1 MSAAASALRLPASEL
16 DLEEEVFSLSPEPVP
31 DVPRVFEGL
40 SEQDRTFTDFQNY
53 EGATFTGPVTL
64 RNCKFAKGFSFKNA
78 RFLGPVTFV
87 NVTVTV
93 AKGNK
98 SIFEGAQFDHTV
110 SFSKFSSLY
119 MASFEGCIA
128 RAKFEYKGR
137 FYARAKFERSTFEK
151 PAHFSGALFNG
162 AANFMEAS
170 FKSTAEFS
178 KATFRYRLSHA
189 RFVSATF
196 EEFAS
201 FNDAGFAGHAD
212 FTEAQFLGGATFHG
226 AEFSLPSTSSD
237 ENGEPSSNAND
248 TQGDLRVVF
257 KNATFQG
264 DYLGQ
269 VVDFGQVRFGDQNF
283 KRDVTFDGARFL
295 RSKSAPTNISV
306 GFSDIDCLGN
316 ISFRGAEFALDVDF
330 SVSRF
335 EGDLDLSDA
344 TFKDEANF
352 EKVKV
357 SGSVSLANT
366 EFWRFPDFRQ
376 SIFTHQPQLY
386 DCRLP
391 KKLGRLRKLDRK
403 TLLPKIGALR
413 RIANKTDDKKT
424 ELNLLVQELR
434 LNGGVASRLYGML
447 SNYGQSWLRPAMW
460 LAAVT
465 MFVFPVLIL
474 FASGLYPRDPAAAL
488 SSITQLSVSCQDQR
502 GNALAAAVELSLSNA
517 LIVGN
522 QSDALEREIWGCLS
536 ADTGPG
542 LRSVLMAALQTLQAL
557 VTLVLAFF
565 VGAAVKRRLQLR

>member
-1 MSAAASALRLPASEL
+1 MSAAASALRVPASEL
-16 DLEEEVFSLSPEPVP
+16 DLEEEILSLSPEPVP
-31 DVPRVFEGL
+31 DVPQVFEGL
-40 SEQDRTFTDFQNY
+40 SELGRTFTDFQNY
-53 EGATFTGPVTL
+53 EGATFTGPVTFK
-64 RNCKFAKGFSFKNA
+64 NCKFAKGFSFKNA
-78 RFLGPVTFV
+78 RFLGPVTFTAV
-87 NVTVTV
+87 AVTQ
-93 AKGNK
+93 ARGNK
-98 SIFEGAQFDHTV
+98 SVFEGARFTQAA
-110 SFSKFSSLY
+110 KFSRGCSLY
-119 MASFEGCIA
+119 MASFNECVFA
-128 RAKFEYKGR
+128 SQLEYRGR
-137 FYARAKFERSTFEK
+137 FYTTARFEKCIFEK
-151 PAHFSGALFNG
+151 PANFSGAVFNG
-162 AANFMEAS
+162 AANFMEAR

-196 EEFAS
+196 EQFAS
-201 FNDAGFAGHAD
+201 FNDVGFAGHAD

-226 AEFSLPSTSSD
+226 AEFSLPSNNSD
-237 ENGEPSSNAND
+237 DNGEQSSNGSD

-257 KNATFQG
+257 RNATFQA
-264 DYLGQ
+264 DFEGQ
-269 VVDFGQVRFGDQNF
+269 IVNFGEVRFGDQNF

-295 RSKSAPTNISV
+295 RSKSASKTVPI
-306 GFSDIDCLGN
+306 GFSDVDSLGN
-316 ISFRGAEFALDVDF
+316 ISFRGAEFGPVVDF

-344 TFKDEANF
+344 TFQDDANF

-357 SGSVSLANT
+357 SGSLSLANT

-391 KKLGRLRKLDRK
+391 KRLGRLRKLDRK

-434 LNGGVASRLYGML
+434 LNGGVASRLYGMV
-447 SNYGQSWLRPAMW
+447 SNYGQSWLRPAIW
-460 LAAVT
+460 LAVVT

-474 FASGLYPRDPAAAL
+474 FASGLYSRDHTAAL

-502 GNALAAAVELSLSNA
+502 GSALAAAVELSLSNA

-542 LRSVLMAALQTLQAL
+542 LHSVLMAALQTLQAL